1 MDKKAQRKHYRMRSE
16 TRTRRV
22 NGFDPTW
29 RPTGGP
35 RRRLLAVDW
44 ESCPYCG
51 KLCNPLL
58 AFDGPEDDKGRT
70 KYCRPDHVEAMK
82 AQQAEIPDSLID
94 YLLSIMPE
102 AQDRCANCGRLKR
115 FADGV
120 TDDKFYCSDN
130 CHGRGTALLVKP
142 ESGAVNL
149 DGYDV

>member
-1 MDKKAQRKHYRMRSE
+1 MGFRAQQERD
-16 TRTRRV
+16 RRV
-22 NGFDPTW
+22 RSIDLTFRASISEDEYQELAEAAKW
-29 RPTGGP
+29 R
-35 RRRLLAVDW
+35 A
-44 ESCPYCG
+44 CPYCG

-58 AFDGPEDDKGRT
+58 AYDGPEDDKGRT

-120 TDDKFYCSDN
+120 ADDKFYCSDN

-149 DGYDV
+149 DGFDV

>member
-1 MDKKAQRKHYRMRSE
+1 MNKRAQRKYYRMRPE

-44 ESCPYCG
+44 EPCPYCG
-51 KLCNPLL
+51 DQFNPILG
-58 AFDGPEDDKGRT
+58 FDGPADDKGRVR
-70 KYCRPDHVEAMK
+70 YCTPDCVERMK

-130 CHGRGTALLVKP
+130 CHGRGTALLVKVQP
-142 ESGAVNL
+142 ESVSI
-149 DGYDV
+149 DGYDI